1 MHRGSLLTRF
11 FHKGGWKLTSPQSS
25 STPRQL
31 LALGPCTAPPAEGVL
46 GVLGSSPCA
55 SCTSKFCEMLV
66 LNLCVRISDFSKAGI
81 GQRFVKMMCRS
92 SSILPRSSKKRQSKN
107 SAFTVTPV
115 LRKHLVLVF
124 CCCFGEEKEKSTQ
137 QKRLAKVA

>member
-1 MHRGSLLTRF
+1 MHRGSLLTHF

-92 SSILPRSSKKRQSKN
+92 SSILPRSSKKDRVK
-107 SAFTVTPV
+107 TVLLLLHLSCVSTLSWYFV
-115 LRKHLVLVF
+115 AALGKKKRKAPSR
-124 CCCFGEEKEKSTQ
+124 KD
-137 QKRLAKVA
+137 